1 MGLPSFFKQTIK
13 KGTKSMKKTL
23 AMLMLLVMVTGLL
36 AGCGGQ
42 QAAPAATQAPAQTEA
57 PAEPETPAEP
67 EAPSTIEVTD
77 MKGRT
82 VTLPT
87 DVQRVVVTFN
97 MEEYFAVA
105 GDTGIDKLVGWS
117 HKYWEGRRQDAY
129 DAFTAVYPQ
138 LAEIPDVGYNGDIS
152 IESIIS
158 LQPDVVL
165 ASSTGANYNA
175 LEPAFDNLR
184 AAGIECVFFDFHA
197 QTVEKHCQSVKLLG
211 TILGEEERAEEIAA
225 FYTEQMA
232 VITDRLADLP
242 DEARPRVYM
251 EFSMGPGQ
259 YGGTWSEQMWGAL
272 IRTCG
277 GTNIAAG
284 MEGAS
289 VEIAPEQVI
298 SADPEVIIFTCSPRE
313 DVSDNVVLGYGADE
327 ALAREHL
334 AAYASR
340 EGWADLAGVKNE
352 NMGALYHD
360 LSRHIFDF
368 AGAQFLAKMIQP
380 EIFADLDPEANLAE
394 FFDRFMPVDLDGVWM
409 LSLK

>member
-1 MGLPSFFKQTIK
+1 MKR
-13 KGTKSMKKTL
+13 MKKTL
-23 AMLMLLVMVTGLL
+23 AMLMLLIMVTGLL

-42 QAAPAATQAPAQTEA
+42 QTAPASTQAPAQTEA

-82 VTLPT
+82 VTLPA

-211 TILGEEERAEEIAA
+211 TILGQEERAEEIAA

-298 SADPEVIIFTCSPRE
+298 SSDPEVIIFTCSPRE

-340 EGWADLAGVKNE
+340 EGWADLAAVKNE

-394 FFDRFMPVDLDGVWM
+394 FFDRFMPVDLDGVWT

>member
-1 MGLPSFFKQTIK
+1 MKR
-13 KGTKSMKKTL
+13 MKKAL
-23 AMLMLLVMVTGLL
+23 VMLMLLVMMTGLL

-42 QAAPAATQAPAQTEA
+42 QTAPAATQTPAQTEA
-57 PAEPETPAEP
+57 PSEPETPAEP

-82 VTLPT
+82 VTLPA

-211 TILGEEERAEEIAA
+211 TILGQEERAEEIAA

-340 EGWADLAGVKNE
+340 EGWADLTAVKSE
-352 NMGALYHD
+352 NLGALYHD

-394 FFDRFMPVDLDGVWM
+394 FFDRFMPVDLDGVWT

>member
-1 MGLPSFFKQTIK
+1 MKRKIALFLFALTAFTVLACTACAQGAAESAGGGTI
-13 KGTKSMKKTL
+13 T
-23 AMLMLLVMVTGLL
+23 
-36 AGCGGQ
+36 
-42 QAAPAATQAPAQTEA
+42 
-57 PAEPETPAEP
+57 
-67 EAPSTIEVTD
+67 VTD

-82 VTLPT
+82 VTLPA
-87 DVQRVVVTFN
+87 DIHRVVVTFN
-97 MEEYFAVA
+97 MEEYFAVS
-105 GDTGIDKLVGWS
+105 GDDGIGMLAGWS

-138 LAEIPDVGYNGDIS
+138 LADIPDVGYNGDIS
-152 IESIIS
+152 AEAIIA

-175 LEPAFDNLR
+175 LEPHFDNLS

-197 QTVEKHCQSVKLLG
+197 QTVEKHTESIRLLG
-211 TILGEEERAEEIAA
+211 RILGKEARAEEIAA
-225 FYTEQMA
+225 FYKDQMA
-232 VITDRLADLP
+232 IIADRLTGLP

-272 IRTCG
+272 IRDCG
-277 GTNIAAG
+277 GINIAAG

-298 SADPEVIIFTCSPRE
+298 SANPEVIIFACSPRN

-327 ALAREHL
+327 ALALERLKSYEN
-334 AAYASR
+334 R
-340 EGWADLAGVKNE
+340 EGWAGLDAVRNH
-352 NMGALYHD
+352 NFGALYHD

-368 AGAQFLAKMIQP
+368 AGAQFLAKQIHP
-380 EIFADLDPEANLAE
+380 ELFGDLSPEENLAD
-394 FFDRFMPVDLDGVWM
+394 FFRLYMPVELNGVWTV
-409 LSLK
+409 SLN